1 MKKLFTLLTAAFCTA
16 NVMATDDGNI
26 VRYDFEHYKLVD
38 VEDSELKYYAWNEL
52 NSDGTDA
59 NIWASGN
66 HAFVLS
72 LMAGGGDQTPEA
84 FPTSVS
90 AEGYEGACV
99 KLETKGTGSLG
110 AMFGM
115 PIAAGNLFL
124 GNFDAE
130 NAVMKPMEATQFGL
144 PFDKKPLKFTGY
156 YKYKAGEKLTDKANQ
171 EVTGKTDQ
179 GRIYSVLYRN
189 VDSDGNPVLLNGND
203 VLTNPNIVAI
213 ADAGEITDID
223 AWTPFEVE
231 YNYGDK
237 TIDADIL
244 SAGGY
249 SLTVVFTSSVEG
261 ASFVGAVGSTLY
273 VDKVAIECEADAPEA
288 KEFKD
293 NLQVTLNTTPMEP
306 QQASIF
312 VTDKGNGKYTLSLP
326 NFILGTDANAMPIG
340 TITIEDVEGTE
351 ADGVVKLS
359 TTQTI
364 TIKEGDL
371 EGITGW
377 FGPHLNE
384 IPVTLNAEMTGDKLY
399 AEIDIPFNG
408 MIIKVVFGSKGT
420 GIDHVNA
427 SASHVTGVYTIDG
440 MKADNMQSGN
450 IYIIRKADGK
460 TVKVIK

>member
-1 MKKLFTLLTAAFCTA
+1 MKKLFILLTAAFCTA
-16 NVMATDDGNI
+16 NVMAADDGNI
-26 VRYDFEHYKLVD
+26 VRYDFEHYKL
-38 VEDSELKYYAWNEL
+38 DSRSKYYVWYEL
-52 NSDGTDA
+52 DA
-59 NIWASGN
+59 DNAETEIWASGN
-66 HAFVLS
+66 SGFA
-72 LMAGGGDQTPEA
+72 MTAGNAAADTY
-84 FPTSVS
+84 PTSPV
-90 AEGYEGACV
+90 AEGLDGACI
-99 KLETKGTGSLG
+99 KLETKSTGFLG
-110 AMFGM
+110 NLVKM
-115 PIAAGNLFL
+115 PLAAGNLFV
-124 GNFDAE
+124 GTFDSSA
-130 NAVMKPMEATQFGL
+130 AMSDAMKATKFGL
-144 PFDKKPLKFTGY
+144 PFDKKPLRFTGY
-156 YKYKAGEKLTDKANQ
+156 YKYKAGATVTDKDNK
-171 EVTGKTDQ
+171 EVSGKTDQ

-189 VDSDGNPVLLNGND
+189 VDSDGNPVLLNGKD

-273 VDKVAIECEADAPEA
+273 VDKVAIECEADASEA

-326 NFILGTDANAMPIG
+326 NFILGTGGDAMPIG

-377 FGPHLNE
+377 LGPQLNE

>member
-1 MKKLFTLLTAAFCTA
+1 MKKVFTLLTAAICTA
-16 NVMATDDGNI
+16 NVMAADDGN
-26 VRYDFEHYKLVD
+26 VVKYDFENY
-38 VEDSELKYYAWNEL
+38 ELEADKSKYYVWYEAGE
-52 NSDGTDA
+52 GDA
-59 NIWASGN
+59 KNYIWASGN
-66 HAFVLS
+66 
-72 LMAGGGDQTPEA
+72 AGFAITAGNAAPDTY
-84 FPTSVS
+84 PTTVQ
-90 AEGYEGACV
+90 AEGYDGACI
-99 KLETKGTGSLG
+99 KLETKSTGLLGSLVK
-110 AMFGM
+110 M
-115 PIAAGNLFL
+115 PIAAGNLFV
-124 GNFDAE
+124 GTFDA
-130 NAVMKPMEATQFGL
+130 ASAMSSAMKATRFGL
-144 PFDKKPLKFTGY
+144 PFEKKPVKFTGY
-156 YKYKAGEKLTDKANQ
+156 YKYKAGATVTDKENK
-171 EVTGKTDQ
+171 EVSGKTDQ

-189 VDSDGNPVLLNGND
+189 VDGEGNPVLLNGND

-273 VDKVAIECEADAPEA
+273 VDKVAVECEADAPEA
-288 KEFKD
+288 KEYKD
-293 NLQVTLNTTPMEP
+293 NLQVTLDTTPMEP

-326 NFILGTDANAMPIG
+326 NFVLGTGADAMPVG

-351 ADGVVKLS
+351 TDGVVKLS

-377 FGPHLNE
+377 LGPGLKE

-399 AEIDIPFNG
+399 AEIDIPFGG
-408 MIIKVVFGSKGT
+408 MTIKVVFGSKGT

-460 TVKVIK
+460 TVKVLK

>member
-1 MKKLFTLLTAAFCTA
+1 MKKLFILLAAALCTA
-16 NVMATDDGNI
+16 NVMAADDSNI

-52 NSDGTDA
+52 DSNGDEA

-144 PFDKKPLKFTGY
+144 PFDKKPVKFTGY

-213 ADAGEITDID
+213 ADAGEITDVD
-223 AWTPFEVE
+223 TWTPFEVE

-237 TIDADIL
+237 AIDADIL

-249 SLTVVFTSSVEG
+249 SLTVVFTSSVDG
-261 ASFVGAVGSTLY
+261 ATFVGAVGSTLY
-273 VDKVAIECEADAPEA
+273 VDKVTVECESEASVA
-288 KEFKD
+288 KEFTD
-293 NLQVTLNTTPMEP
+293 ILQVTLDTTPLDP

-326 NFILGTDANAMPIG
+326 NFVLGTDANAIPVG

-351 ADGVVKLS
+351 ADGVITLS

-364 TIKEGDL
+364 TITDGDL
-371 EGITGW
+371 EGVDGW
-377 FGPHLNE
+377 LGSQLGE
-384 IPVTLNAEMTGDKLY
+384 VPVTLNAEMTDDKLY
-399 AEIDIPFNG
+399 AEIDIPFG
-408 MIIKVVFGSKGT
+408 AMSIKVVFGKVNTAITGVSADMQQAT
-420 GIDHVNA
+420 GIYTIGGVKVNA
-427 SASHVTGVYTIDG
+427 
-440 MKADNMQSGN
+440 MQSGN
-450 IYIIRKADGK
+450 IYIVRKADGK
-460 TVKVIK
+460 TVKVMK